1 MSEIVEE
8 FHDAQENNY
17 NDKVFDIERY
27 ILHKINKNQCLI
39 KLTVKEF
46 AKFCEP
52 WMYNRKI
59 NLEKVKELKE
69 QFKVFDLKTSP
80 VWNVSLVFD
89 KYTHKPS
96 DNIPKYIK
104 ILDGQHRWQS
114 VKDLIHNCEIDN
126 NHELYGTCYIIDYC
140 EDKNTH
146 ITTELF
152 KKINNNTPLSIND
165 IPDTRIQELVEKIIE
180 DKELNPNK
188 DGIIVRKNQN
198 TSQEPRIHKKE
209 LFNIINPYSKS
220 FSHLSQDEIIV
231 NLRLIKNRIMLK
243 EFKDIYHKCDKN
255 IERYKK
261 AEELDFWF
269 GLKSSK
275 KYSPEQWVLFIS
287 NPQEFG
293 KV

>member
-1 MSEIVEE
+1 MSKIVEE

-59 NLEKVKELKE
+59 NPEKVKELKE
-69 QFKVFDLKTSP
+69 QFKVFDFKTSP

-89 KYTHKPS
+89 KYTHKPN

-114 VKDLIHNCEIDN
+114 VKDLIYNCEIDIN
-126 NHELYGTCYIIDYC
+126 YELYGTCYIIDYC

-165 IPDTRIQELVEKIIE
+165 IPDSRIQELVEKIIE

-188 DGIIVRKNQN
+188 DGIIVRKNQS
-198 TSQEPRIHKKE
+198 TCQEPRIHKKE

-255 IERYKK
+255 LERYNK
-261 AEELDFWF
+261 AEELDFWL